1 MINMRLAMWLSCK
14 VPSLMLARALI
25 RVGSAGT
32 WARVALIDL
41 RAFAICLAI
50 VGLQVLYF

>member
-1 MINMRLAMWLSCK
+1 MRLAMWLSCK